1 MRVDIVGRGIIPGL
15 GSNAPVYNKDM
26 SELEI
31 ERVLKFASLKVYLA
45 GTSVAVIRRNLHEL
59 IILDN
64 SPKKASKDTPAKKTA
79 KAATVTE
86 TAADV
91 QEAPE
96 ATVEATEEETIQEET
111 TITSA
116 DETTSVE
123 ETETTET
130 ETTASAT
137 TFQQQSKSSKKKNRR

>member
-96 ATVEATEEETIQEET
+96 ATVEAAEEETIQEET
-111 TITSA
+111 TVTSA

-123 ETETTET
+123 ETETTAAE
-130 ETTASAT
+130 AT

>member
-31 ERVLKFASLKVYLA
+31 GRVLKFASLKVYLA

-64 SPKKASKDTPAKKTA
+64 SPKKASKDTPVKKTA

-91 QEAPE
+91 QEAPA

-111 TITSA
+111 TVTSA

-123 ETETTET
+123 ETETTAE
-130 ETTASAT
+130 AT

>member
-15 GSNAPVYNKDM
+15 GSNAPVYDKDM

-59 IILDN
+59 IMLDN

-79 KAATVTE
+79 KAVTVTE

-91 QEAPE
+91 QEASE

-111 TITSA
+111 TVTSA

-123 ETETTET
+123 ETEIS
-130 ETTASAT
+130 ETTAEAT

>member
-111 TITSA
+111 TVTSA

-123 ETETTET
+123 TTET
-130 ETTASAT
+130 ETTAEST

>member
-31 ERVLKFASLKVYLA
+31 GRVLKFASLKVYLA

-59 IILDN
+59 IMLDN
-64 SPKKASKDTPAKKTA
+64 SPKKTSKDAPVKKTA
-79 KAATVTE
+79 KADTVAE

-96 ATVEATEEETIQEET
+96 STVEATEEKITQEET
-111 TITSA
+111 TVTA
-116 DETTSVE
+116 AETTSVE
-123 ETETTET
+123 ETETSET
-130 ETTASAT
+130 ETIEEAT
-137 TFQQQSKSSKKKNRR
+137 PFQQQSKSSKKKNRR

>member
-111 TITSA
+111 TVTSA

-123 ETETTET
+123 ETDTTE
-130 ETTASAT
+130 EAT